1 MGAVVMQ
8 AALATLV
15 GTAGS
20 WVYLK
25 LLIDD
30 MDNVSESTVAPF
42 RQAQAQP
49 QGPAKLV
56 LQAFAAYRSVAMPS
70 LLSMRHMP
78 IEGRRLI

>member
-1 MGAVVMQ
+1 MGALPMQ

-30 MDNVSESTVAPF
+30 MDNVSEGTVAPF
-42 RQAQAQP
+42 RQAQAQL
-49 QGPAKLV
+49 QGPARLV
-56 LQAFAAYRSVAMPS
+56 LQAFAAYRYVGPALPS
-70 LLSMRHMP
+70 WDV
-78 IEGRRLI
+78 